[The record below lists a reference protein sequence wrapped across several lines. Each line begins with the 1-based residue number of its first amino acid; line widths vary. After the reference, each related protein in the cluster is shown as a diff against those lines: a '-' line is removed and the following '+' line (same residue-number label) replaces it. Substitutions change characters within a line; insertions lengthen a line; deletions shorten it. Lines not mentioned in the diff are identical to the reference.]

1 MDNPKPLEGIMEP
14 TKNRL
19 QQWTNK
25 ITARDILALTFG
37 MVAAYLC
44 GL

>member
-1 MDNPKPLEGIMEP
+1 MEP

-19 QQWTNK
+19 QVWASK
-25 ITARDILALTFG
+25 VTARDIWALTFG